1 MPGSLEN
8 QIVLEQERVN
18 VDSTPKNKTWSW
30 IKDNPTGLG
39 LAGLIVTVA
48 LAGWASLDSSFDRI
62 EGRFDNVQEEF
73 HQVRTEMSTQF
84 GSVREELGEVKK
96 EVNEMNRGIGE
107 IKSSIAKERVEE
119 TTKLVHID
127 P

>member
-1 MPGSLEN
+1 
-8 QIVLEQERVN
+8 
-18 VDSTPKNKTWSW
+18 
-30 IKDNPTGLG
+30 
-39 LAGLIVTVA
+39 
-48 LAGWASLDSSFDRI
+48 
-62 EGRFDNVQEEF
+62 
-73 HQVRTEMSTQF
+73 MSTQF

-96 EVNEMNRGIGE
+96 EVNEMNQEIDE